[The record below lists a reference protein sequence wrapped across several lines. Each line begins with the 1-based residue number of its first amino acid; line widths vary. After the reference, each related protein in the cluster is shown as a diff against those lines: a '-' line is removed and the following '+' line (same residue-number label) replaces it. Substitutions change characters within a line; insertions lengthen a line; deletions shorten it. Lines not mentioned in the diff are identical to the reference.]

1 MMDKSYTAAPI
12 KGRGTASRLPGRFAQ
27 HWVEPYVEPRTEGE
41 PRTGGEPRTQQE
53 TIDLLELSPTA
64 PTTELRQET
73 AKSIITRNRSPDVP
87 FNLSINPYRGC
98 EHGCIYCFARP
109 SHAYIDLSPGID
121 FETKIS
127 VKHNAPALLEAELQR
142 PGYQCQP
149 IALGINT
156 DAYQPLEKDTEV
168 TRRLLEVALRFKQP
182 ISIITKSALIL
193 RDLDLLRAMA
203 EHNLVHVAIS
213 VTTLDKALKRQLEP
227 RASSGESRLR
237 TIRELRAAGVPV
249 SVLIAPVIPLLNE
262 RELEQIVAAVAEA
275 GAQSASYIPLR
286 LPHEVAPLFIDWLY
300 QHFPQ
305 RAGHI
310 LSRLKD
316 IGGGRLYN
324 SRFGERMRGQGIF
337 AELINQR
344 FHRALRQHGL
354 AANQRTELNCGDF
367 CPPSRGGN
375 QLSLW

>member
-27 HWVEPYVEPRTEGE
+27 HWVEPHVEPRTQAE
-41 PRTGGEPRTQQE
+41 RQTQPE
-53 TIDLLELSPTA
+53 TIDLLELSPSA
-64 PTTELRQET
+64 PTTELRQES

-87 FNLSINPYRGC
+87 FSLSINPYRGC

-109 SHAYIDLSPGID
+109 SHAYLDLSPGID

-127 VKHNAPALLEAELQR
+127 VKHNAPALFEAELQR

-156 DAYQPLEKDTEV
+156 DAYQPVEKDTEI
-168 TRRLLEVALRFKQP
+168 TRQLLEVALRFKQP

-203 EHNLVHVAIS
+203 EHNLIHVAIS
-213 VTTLDKALKRQLEP
+213 VTTLDNALKRQLEP

-237 TIRELRAAGVPV
+237 TIRELRAAGMPV

-262 RELEQIVAAVAEA
+262 RELEHIVAAVAEA
-275 GAQSASYIPLR
+275 GAQSAAYIPLR

-337 AELINQR
+337 AELISQR

-354 AANQRTELNCGDF
+354 AGNQERTELNCDDF
-367 CPPSRGGN
+367 CPPLKGGD

>member
-1 MMDKSYTAAPI
+1 MLPPRNPDERLKA
-12 KGRGTASRLPGRFAQ
+12 RGADTRPDGRFEVHSRARE
-27 HWVEPYVEPRTEGE
+27 HDGWEIPEDETLLRTEVVTE
-41 PRTGGEPRTQQE
+41 QPR
-53 TIDLLELSPTA
+53 
-64 PTTELRQET
+64 
-73 AKSIITRNRSPDVP
+73 SIITRNTSPDIS
-87 FNLSINPYRGC
+87 FDRSINPYRGC

-109 SHAYIDLSPGID
+109 SHAYLDLSPGID
-121 FETKIS
+121 FETQIS
-127 VKHNAPALLEAELQR
+127 VKHNAPALFEAELQR
-142 PGYQCQP
+142 PSYRCEP

-156 DAYQPLEKDTEV
+156 DAYQPVEKHTEI
-168 TRRLLEVALRFKQP
+168 TRQLLQVALRFKQP
-182 ISIITKSALIL
+182 ISIITKSTLIL
-193 RDLDLLRAMA
+193 RDRDLLRAMA
-203 EHNLVHVAIS
+203 EQHLIQVTVS
-213 VTTLDKALKRQLEP
+213 VTTLDNTLKRQLEP

-237 TIRELRAAGVPV
+237 LIRELRAAGIPV

-262 RELEQIVAAVAEA
+262 RELEHIVAAIAQA
-275 GAQSASYIPLR
+275 GAQSVGYIPLR

-305 RAGHI
+305 RAGHV

-337 AELINQR
+337 AEMINQR

-354 AANQRTELNCGDF
+354 GDTERPRLNCDAFNPPRNTGD
-367 CPPSRGGN
+367 